1 MNAEAVTLSTMA
13 DMRYRRLG
21 NSGLAV
27 SVVGIGCNNFGAK
40 LDAAQTQTVVDTAI
54 DEGITLFDTAD
65 VYGNPQGSSEE
76 FLGAALKANG
86 RRDDVVVAT
95 KFGSPMNGI
104 NGPDFDARGSRTYIF
119 RAVESSLRRLQTDRI
134 DLYQIHRPDRNTPI
148 EETLSALDD
157 LVRAGKV
164 RYVGSS
170 NFAGWQ
176 IADASWTAATEHVT
190 SFVSAQNHYSL
201 VERGVEADVI
211 PACER
216 FGVGMLPFFPL
227 ASGLLTGKYQR
238 GAPMPEG
245 ARMTREAQRAGE
257 VLTEAHWA
265 RTEKLAAFCEARGKT
280 LLELAF
286 SWLAAQPVVSSVIAG
301 ATKPEQIAAN
311 VKAADWVLTPEELV
325 EIDTITR

>member
-238 GAPMPEG
+238 GAPMPENSRLSAPRFG
-245 ARMTREAQRAGE
+245 GFLTDQRWE
-257 VLTEAHWA
+257 
-265 RTEKLAAFCEARGKT
+265 RKEKLEQYASEHGAS
-280 LLELAF
+280 LLEVAIGG
-286 SWLAAQPVVSSVIAG
+286 LAAMPAVTSVIAG
-301 ATKPEQIAAN
+301 ATTADQVRAN
-311 VKAADWVLTPEELV
+311 VAAGAWTPSDADAAALKAL
-325 EIDTITR
+325 